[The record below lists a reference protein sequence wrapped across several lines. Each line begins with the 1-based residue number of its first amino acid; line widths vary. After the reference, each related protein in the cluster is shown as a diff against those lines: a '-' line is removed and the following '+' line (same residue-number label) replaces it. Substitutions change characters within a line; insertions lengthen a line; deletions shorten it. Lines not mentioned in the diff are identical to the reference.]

1 MKRKID
7 KINNMNCETN
17 RILRASRFMLHASR
31 RGQVMLLTV
40 VLLSG
45 TVLGATTIA
54 GLLMLQQIRQ
64 ATLAT
69 DSMRAIF
76 AADAGLEWEFY
87 KATKDQ
93 NYKKP
98 VLGNGAVFVTKNDG
112 ITIKSTGYANPRRA
126 VARALEASF

>member
-1 MKRKID
+1 
-7 KINNMNCETN
+7 
-17 RILRASRFMLHASR
+17 
-31 RGQVMLLTV
+31 MLLTV

-45 TVLGATTIA
+45 TVLGTTAVA
-54 GLLMLQQIRQ
+54 GLLMLYQIRQ

-87 KATKDQ
+87 KGTKDGA
-93 NYKKP
+93 YKKP
-98 VLGNGAVFVTKNDG
+98 TLSNHAEFETKNDG
-112 ITIKSTGYANPRRA
+112 ITIKSTGYANKRRV